1 MVRKGGWG
9 RMTKLADVLPD
20 SDTVILAL
28 NAIANINH
36 YSCASL
42 DININYASV
51 LKKNHI
57 SHPFYKFA

>member
-1 MVRKGGWG
+1 
-9 RMTKLADVLPD
+9 MTKLADVLPD

-28 NAIANINH
+28 KAIANINH

-51 LKKNHI
+51 
-57 SHPFYKFA
+57 